1 MKTLSYL
8 HLGGLCMLALVCS
21 ACTHTNNTKQVYQP
35 DEQLDAVLAKY
46 NVNALYGIYCQGYQ
60 GRVSDCGRLANDL
73 GVLSMSYPQHQKIGF
88 TSAIV
93 YHQMGQ
99 RIDSQMVLDRLLSEP
114 NAMSEAAILR
124 SQIAMQEGNIN
135 LARTVL
141 QRQVQLQ
148 PDHPELHATLAAT
161 YYLEGRY
168 KKAEAVI
175 ATADRLGAPV
185 WRTNYHLGLIHE
197 AQSHWAQA
205 CHFYADTLE
214 SMPDHRQSLS
224 RLLYLSDHPECR
236 VAYSRI

>member
-8 HLGGLCMLALVCS
+8 HIAGLCMLTLASS
-21 ACTHTNNTKQVYQP
+21 ACTNINNTTQAYQP
-35 DEQLDAVLAKY
+35 DEQLDAVLSKY
-46 NVNALYGIYCQGYQ
+46 NVNASYGIHCQGYQ
-60 GRVSDCGRLANDL
+60 AAVSDCGRLANEL
-73 GVLSMSYPQHQKIGF
+73 GALSMSYPQHQKIGF

-93 YHQMGQ
+93 YHQVGQ
-99 RIDSQMVLDRLLSEP
+99 KIDSQMVLDRLLAQQNP
-114 NAMSEAAILR
+114 MSEVAILR
-124 SQIAMQEGNIN
+124 SQIAMQEGNIT

-168 KKAEAVI
+168 KKAQAVI

-185 WRTNYHLGLIHE
+185 WRTSYHLGLIHE

-205 CHFYADTLE
+205 CHFYADTLD
-214 SMPDHRQSLS
+214 SLPDHRQSLS

-236 VAYSRI
+236 VAYSRF